1 MEQNHQD
8 LPDKRYYPF
17 NDVIMTDTV
26 SEQAKNRKLIR
37 FIVFNG
43 IVAALYVVL
52 TYFLAPISYGPIQ
65 ARISEVMTVFPIF
78 SWGMI
83 PGVTLGCLI
92 SNLLNPDNLG
102 PVDIIGG
109 TLATL
114 LAGWLSY
121 LIGKKNKWLGIIP
134 PVVCNGL
141 IVGGYLPFLLFD
153 TVTWQEVV
161 LTMLSVA
168 GGEAAV
174 LVVLGLPLVA
184 VIEKTGLKS
193 KLP

>member
-1 MEQNHQD
+1 
-8 LPDKRYYPF
+8 
-17 NDVIMTDTV
+17 MTDTI
-26 SEQAKNRKLIR
+26 SEQSRNRKLIR
-37 FIVFNG
+37 FVVFNG

-52 TYFLAPISYGPIQ
+52 TYFLAPISYGPVQ
-65 ARISEVMTVFPIF
+65 ARVAEAMTIFPIF
-78 SWGMI
+78 SFNMI

-114 LAGWLSY
+114 IAGILSRV
-121 LIGKKNKWLGIIP
+121 IGKKNMWLGIIP
-134 PVVCNGL
+134 PVVANGL
-141 IVGGYLPFLLFD
+141 IVGGYLPFLLLD
-153 TVTWQEVV
+153 TVTWQEVL

-168 GGEAAV
+168 AGEAVV

-184 VIEKTGLKS
+184 IIGKTGLKN

>member
-1 MEQNHQD
+1 
-8 LPDKRYYPF
+8 
-17 NDVIMTDTV
+17 MTDTI
-26 SEQAKNRKLIR
+26 SEQTKNRKLIR

-114 LAGWLSY
+114 IAGLLSY
-121 LIGKKNKWLGIIP
+121 FIGKKNKWLGLLSPIL
-134 PVVCNGL
+134 VNGL
-141 IVGGYLPFLLFD
+141 IVGGYLPFLLMD
-153 TVTWQEVV
+153 TVTWQAVAIS
-161 LTMLSVA
+161 MLSVA
-168 GGEAAV
+168 AGEAIV
-174 LVVLGLPLVA
+174 MIVLGIGLVA
-184 VIEKTGLKS
+184 IIDKTGLKR

>member
-1 MEQNHQD
+1 
-8 LPDKRYYPF
+8 
-17 NDVIMTDTV
+17 MTDNI
-26 SEQAKNRKLIR
+26 SRQAKNRKLIR

-65 ARISEVMTVFPIF
+65 ERISEVMTVFPVF

-114 LAGWLSY
+114 LAGYLSY
-121 LIGKKNKWLGIIP
+121 LIGRKNKWLGIIP

>member
-1 MEQNHQD
+1 MA
-8 LPDKRYYPF
+8 
-17 NDVIMTDTV
+17 DTI
-26 SEQAKNRKLIR
+26 SQQAKNRNLIR

-52 TYFLAPISYGPIQ
+52 TYLLAPISYGPVQ
-65 ARISEVMTVFPIF
+65 ARISEAMTVFPIF
-78 SWGMI
+78 SLNMI
-83 PGVTLGCLI
+83 PGITLGCLI
-92 SNLLNPDNLG
+92 SNLINPDNLG

-114 LAGWLSY
+114 AAGILSRV
-121 LIGKKNKWLGIIP
+121 IGKKNIWLGIIP
-134 PVVCNGL
+134 PIVCNGV

-153 TVTWQEVV
+153 EVTWQTV
-161 LTMLSVA
+161 LVTMLTVA
-168 GGEAAV
+168 AGEAAV

-184 VIEKTGLKS
+184 VIGKTGLKN

>member
-1 MEQNHQD
+1 MV
-8 LPDKRYYPF
+8 R
-17 NDVIMTDTV
+17 
-26 SEQAKNRKLIR
+26 SEQARNKDLIR
-37 FIVFNG
+37 FIVYNG
-43 IVAALYVVL
+43 IVAALYIVL
-52 TYFLAPISYGPIQ
+52 TYFLAPISYGPLQ
-65 ARISEVMTVFPIF
+65 ARISEAMTVFPIF
-78 SWGMI
+78 SFNMI
-83 PGVTLGCLI
+83 PGLTIGCLV
-92 SNLLNPDNLG
+92 SNLINPDNLG

-114 LAGWLSY
+114 IAGIFSRI
-121 LIGKKNKWLGIIP
+121 IGKKNMWLGIIP
-134 PVVCNGL
+134 PIVANGI

>member
-1 MEQNHQD
+1 
-8 LPDKRYYPF
+8 
-17 NDVIMTDTV
+17 MTDTV
-26 SEQAKNRKLIR
+26 SEQAKNKKRIR

-43 IVAALYVVL
+43 IIAALYVVL
-52 TYFLAPISYGPIQ
+52 TYFLAPISYGPVQ

-78 SWGMI
+78 SRAMI

-92 SNLLNPDNLG
+92 SNLINPGNLG

-114 LAGWLSY
+114 IAGIFLY
-121 LIGKKNKWLGIIP
+121 LTGKKNKWLGVIP
-134 PVVCNGL
+134 PVIANGL
-141 IVGGYLPFLLFD
+141 IVGGYLPFLIVD
-153 TVTWQEVV
+153 PGSTVTVQTVL

-174 LVVLGLPLVA
+174 LTVLGLPLVT
-184 VIEKTGLKS
+184 VLEKTGLKN
-193 KLP
+193 KLL

>member
-1 MEQNHQD
+1 
-8 LPDKRYYPF
+8 
-17 NDVIMTDTV
+17 MTDTI
-26 SEQAKNRKLIR
+26 SEQSRNRKLIR
-37 FIVFNG
+37 FVVFNG
-43 IVAALYVVL
+43 IIAALYVVL
-52 TYFLAPISYGPIQ
+52 TYFLAPISYGPVQ
-65 ARISEVMTVFPIF
+65 ARVAEAMTIFPIF
-78 SWGMI
+78 SFNMI

-114 LAGWLSY
+114 IAGILSRV
-121 LIGKKNKWLGIIP
+121 IGKKNMWLGIIP
-134 PVVCNGL
+134 PVVANGL
-141 IVGGYLPFLLFD
+141 IVGGYLPFLLLD
-153 TVTWQEVV
+153 KVTWQEVL

-168 GGEAAV
+168 AGEAVV

-184 VIEKTGLKS
+184 IIGKTGLKN